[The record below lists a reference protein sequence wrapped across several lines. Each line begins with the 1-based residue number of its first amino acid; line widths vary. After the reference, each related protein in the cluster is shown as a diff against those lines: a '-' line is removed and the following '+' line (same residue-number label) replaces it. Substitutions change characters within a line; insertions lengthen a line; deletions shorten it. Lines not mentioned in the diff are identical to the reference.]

1 MSRQLMVLSGGA
13 AQGLVGDLAPRFK
26 GETSCEIAATF
37 GAVGA
42 MRDKLLAGAPAD
54 LLILTRALID
64 ALAVQG
70 HVVPGSAVDIGT
82 VATAI
87 AVRSG
92 DLAPAVDAPAQ
103 LSAALLA
110 ADEVYLPD
118 PTQAT
123 AGIHFAG
130 VLDRL
135 GIAAAVASRLRPFP
149 NGTTA
154 MRALAASTGARPLG
168 CTQVTEIVATPGV
181 RLVAPLPDPLGLATL
196 YTAAVATCAALP
208 DGERDAAAGRAGIM
222 AAAGWAPDV
231 VAGGYNALV
240 VLQRAF
246 QHPGLLQLHVLVIGQ
261 HGAGCESDERRHQ
274 AGRFVLHQ
282 NLSFRRPQSASAP
295 TAAPRR
301 RHSVRQG
308 PTGRRDWWRLA

>member
-1 MSRQLMVLSGGA
+1 MSRQLVVLSGGA
-13 AQGLVGDLAPRFK
+13 AQGLVGDLAARFK
-26 GETSCEIAATF
+26 AETGREIDGNF

-64 ALAVQG
+64 ALTVQG

-82 VATAI
+82 VATAV

-92 DLAPAVDAPAQ
+92 DPAPAVDDPAQ

-110 ADEVYLPD
+110 ADEIYLPD
-118 PTQAT
+118 PAQAT

-149 NGTTA
+149 NGMTA
-154 MRALAASTGARPLG
+154 MRALAAATGARPLG
-168 CTQVTEIVATPGV
+168 CTQVTEILATPGV

-196 YTAAVATCAALP
+196 YTAAVATRAALP
-208 DGERDAAAGRAGIM
+208 DAARAL
-222 AAAGWAPDV
+222 AAL
-231 VAGGYNALV
+231 LV
-240 VLQRAF
+240 GAEARGARQRLGFDGKA
-246 QHPGLLQLHVLVIGQ
+246 
-261 HGAGCESDERRHQ
+261 
-274 AGRFVLHQ
+274 
-282 NLSFRRPQSASAP
+282 
-295 TAAPRR
+295 
-301 RHSVRQG
+301 
-308 PTGRRDWWRLA
+308 